1 MYTLKITEVS
11 IMDKTTTNLAR
22 LRAYD
27 ENPWDESEHPRAEN
41 GRFTSGSSNES
52 NSSHSDSELADIFPK
67 GSGKIKETMSRGG
80 HTRIEAPNGDEI
92 MIDYNRSKDR
102 YDVEFW
108 GPMDLEANEVV
119 HCDDIH
125 DINRELIKRYDI
137 EVSY

>member
-1 MYTLKITEVS
+1 
-11 IMDKTTTNLAR
+11 MDKIATNLAR

-52 NSSHSDSELADIFPK
+52 NSSSSKSDLADFFPK
-67 GSGKIKETMSRGG
+67 GSGEIKETISKRGT
-80 HTRIEAPNGDEI
+80 TRIDASNDDEI
-92 MIDYNRSKDR
+92 MISYDRSKDR

-108 GPMDLEANEVV
+108 GPRSLEAKEVL

-137 EVSY
+137 EVSYS